1 MYCRLFYYLIP
12 VILIT
17 VISQGSSNFKFLSM
31 DLIPFSISKFSLE
44 TYLISISARSRILY
58 WIIIGMIIS
67 GMGVLPL
74 IYVDV
79 SVQARGYF
87 QSDIEKQVVFAPFQG
102 KIIYTSIHNGGD
114 IKKGDT
120 LLVFDTE
127 TLRAQQASLMQ
138 RIGENN
144 ASIKD
149 LETLTK
155 YSLADRSVQSGV
167 ITERYKAEFA
177 NLRNQQNIQFQ
188 KYQKKKIEHERNN
201 LLYNQQIIPKSDFEN
216 SLFLL
221 TNEKDNLDQILL
233 SQKSIWQ
240 SDLTMRR
247 SDSIKLVADSKQCSG
262 ELSNRVILAPTAG
275 EIIQS
280 SDIQIGSIVNEGQKI
295 AEISPEG
302 ELVATCFVK
311 PAEVGLIHEKQKVK
325 IQVDAYN
332 YNEWGM
338 LQGDIIDI
346 SDDMIVENGSV
357 AYFRVK
363 CKPEKTFLS
372 LKNGYRAEI
381 KKGMSLNTRI
391 LVIRRSLY
399 HLLFDKAA
407 NWFNPYTYSKE

>member
-1 MYCRLFYYLIP
+1 MYCRLFCYLIP

-17 VISQGSSNFKFLSM
+17 VISQGSPNFKFLSM

-44 TYLISISARSRILY
+44 TYLINISARSRILY
-58 WIIIGMIIS
+58 WIIIGMILS
-67 GMGVLPL
+67 GMAVLPL

-127 TLRAQQASLMQ
+127 SLRAQQASLMQ

-155 YSLADRSVQSGV
+155 YSLTDRSDQSGV

-177 NLRNQQNIQFQ
+177 NLRNQQIIQFQ
-188 KYQKKKIEHERNN
+188 KYQKKKIEHERNK

-311 PAEVGLIHEKQKVK
+311 PAEIGLIHEKQKVK
-325 IQVDAYN
+325 IQVDAFN

-363 CKPEKTFLS
+363 CKPAKTFLS

>member
-1 MYCRLFYYLIP
+1 
-12 VILIT
+12 
-17 VISQGSSNFKFLSM
+17 M

-67 GMGVLPL
+67 GIAVLPF

-87 QSDIEKQVVFAPFQG
+87 QSDIEKQVVYTPFQG
-102 KIIYTSIHNGGD
+102 KIIYTSIRNGED

-127 TLRAQQASLMQ
+127 SIRARQASLIQ

-144 ASIKD
+144 ASITD
-149 LETLTK
+149 LEALTK
-155 YSLADRSVQSGV
+155 RYFLADLSVQSGV

-177 NLRNQQNIQFQ
+177 NLRNQQIIQFQ
-188 KYQKKKIEHERNN
+188 KYQKKIVEHERNK
-201 LLYNQQIIPKSDFEN
+201 LLYNQQIIPKTDFEN

-247 SDSIKLVADSKQCSG
+247 NDSIRLIAELKQCS
-262 ELSNRVILAPTAG
+262 EDLSNRIVLAPTAG

-280 SDIQIGSIVNEGQKI
+280 SDIQAGSIVSEGQKI

-311 PAEVGLIHEKQKVK
+311 PAEIGLIRETQKVK
-325 IQVDAYN
+325 IQVDAFN

-372 LKNGYRAEI
+372 LKNGYKADL

-391 LVIRRSLY
+391 LVTRRSLY
-399 HLLFDKAA
+399 HLLFDKADK
-407 NWFNPYTYSKE
+407 WFNPYTYSKE

>member
-1 MYCRLFYYLIP
+1 MCCRLFCYLTP

-17 VISQGSSNFKFLSM
+17 VISQDSLNFKFLSM

-67 GMGVLPL
+67 GMAVLPL

-87 QSDIEKQVVFAPFQG
+87 QSEIEKQVVFAPFQG

-127 TLRAQQASLMQ
+127 SLRAQQASLMQ
-138 RIGENN
+138 RIGDNN

-149 LETLTK
+149 LEKLTK
-155 YSLADRSVQSGV
+155 YSLADRSVQSVV
-167 ITERYKAEFA
+167 ITKRYKAEFA
-177 NLRNQQNIQFQ
+177 NLRNQQIIQFQ
-188 KYQKKKIEHERNN
+188 KYQKKKIEHERNK
-201 LLYNQQIIPKSDFEN
+201 LLYNQQIIPKTDFEN

-280 SDIQIGSIVNEGQKI
+280 SDIQIGSIVNTGQKI

-311 PAEVGLIHEKQKVK
+311 PAEIGLIHEKQKVK
-325 IQVDAYN
+325 IQVDAFN

-407 NWFNPYTYSKE
+407 KWFNPYTYSKE